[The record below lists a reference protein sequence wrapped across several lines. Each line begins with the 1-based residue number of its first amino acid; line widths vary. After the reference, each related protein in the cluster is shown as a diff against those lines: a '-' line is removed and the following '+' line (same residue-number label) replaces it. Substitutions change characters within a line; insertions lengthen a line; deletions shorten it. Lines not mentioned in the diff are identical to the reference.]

1 MTYRLCRRCRS
12 AVAMAWSLRSVN
24 ICNTTAFCHTRVV
37 PAADLLQ
44 DPNQWEPEDL
54 AGTPTRFIRSDSRGS
69 SRNGSASG
77 SAPR

>member
-44 DPNQWEPEDL
+44 DPNQWEP
-54 AGTPTRFIRSDSRGS
+54 
-69 SRNGSASG
+69 
-77 SAPR
+77 